1 MLKSLDRQLAVWLLL
16 LALTVATI
24 VLGVDESG
32 ARVASVALILIG
44 VFKLRLVAL
53 HFMEIRSAP
62 LALRL
67 IIELYAVGVGA
78 ALVVLYLAN

>member
-32 ARVASVALILIG
+32 ALVASVALILIG
-44 VFKLRLVAL
+44 VF
-53 HFMEIRSAP
+53 
-62 LALRL
+62 
-67 IIELYAVGVGA
+67 
-78 ALVVLYLAN
+78 